1 MLPKYLSAGCGIT
14 VERRYSDINPI
25 IVISPAGEVIG
36 YRLQEQ
42 KGVKQDGCRTIPA
55 TPGTRKA
62 LNRLAREQIK
72 LRLLAD
78 IRSDLAVCEI
88 EGWDKAE
95 YLSEIKNMIDELGG
109 GENA

>member
-1 MLPKYLSAGCGIT
+1 MG
-14 VERRYSDINPI
+14 VE
-25 IVISPAGEVIG
+25 
-36 YRLQEQ
+36 L
-42 KGVKQDGCRTIPA
+42 IPA
-55 TPGTRKA
+55 TPETRKA

-78 IRSDLAVCEI
+78 ICFDLAVCEI

>member
-42 KGVKQDGCRTIPA
+42 KGCEQFGRNPQ
-55 TPGTRKA
+55 PGHPGSKKSA
-62 LNRLAREQIK
+62 
-72 LRLLAD
+72 
-78 IRSDLAVCEI
+78 
-88 EGWDKAE
+88 
-95 YLSEIKNMIDELGG
+95 
-109 GENA
+109 